1 MLVAN
6 LMADDRTGQASI
18 GEIYR
23 SFAVLTYAETIL
35 EPLLSVPH
43 YAAGVCV
50 CVCDTKLGAMEMSD
64 STCSLDAHFLTGP
77 TRRYAIGGLGAA
89 DL

>member
-35 EPLLSVPH
+35 EPLLSVPY
-43 YAAGVCV
+43 YAAGVWAIPS
-50 CVCDTKLGAMEMSD
+50 LG
-64 STCSLDAHFLTGP
+64 
-77 TRRYAIGGLGAA
+77 
-89 DL
+89 